1 MSYDWQTVRVSLAL
15 RPLNTSPSSLQFD
28 EIELLD
34 RSEKIPN
41 PTAKGILSCNLPDG
55 WFTETKEWD
64 RIGLCL
70 QSLLKQAENK
80 PCRLAAL
87 ESTNGCWKKSQ
98 EPPPPP
104 TPASLR
110 HHIRTHHHRH
120 RHHHQHQSTTPPPTT
135 SNHPQ
140 PPLTTTATP
149 LLAHHQ
155 THCCQRPPMTLRCL
169 TAYRPCKPVYSYRML
184 SPFEKA
190 RRNDP
195 VIGRVFG
202 RICRWCKAETGV
214 PLVDGYISAG
224 PRWTTNS
231 GSHAASYEVVSDE
244 AKAVRIQFKPLDEQH
259 AHPGKAKKH
268 IVTISG
274 IYFDGRQWSDSQS
287 RCR

>member
-41 PTAKGILSCNLPDG
+41 PTAKGNP
-55 WFTETKEWD
+55 E
-64 RIGLCL
+64 L
-70 QSLLKQAENK
+70 QSAGWVVYRNEGMGQNRALPSKLAKASRKQTMQACCFRVYKWLLE
-80 PCRLAAL
+80 
-87 ESTNGCWKKSQ
+87 KSQ

-149 LLAHHQ
+149 LPAHHQ

-274 IYFDGRQWSDSQS
+274 IYFDGRQ
-287 RCR
+287 